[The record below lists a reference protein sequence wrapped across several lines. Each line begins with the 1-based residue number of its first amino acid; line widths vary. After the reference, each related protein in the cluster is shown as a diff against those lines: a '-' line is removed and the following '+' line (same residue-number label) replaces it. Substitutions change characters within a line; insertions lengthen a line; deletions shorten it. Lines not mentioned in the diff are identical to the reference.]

1 MIGVVAEF
9 PVEQQALD
17 RRIGGNHRA
26 RIVGGRRDHDVDEP
40 RAQLLGKRRRG
51 APGGRAF
58 IDVVLHEQCLH
69 AEAAEGRLGQEA
81 VIV

>member
-58 IDVVLHEQCLH
+58 IDVVCTSS
-69 AEAAEGRLGQEA
+69 AFMPRRRKAGWVKEA